1 MAIFRR
7 LKDWDRVSDFNKI
20 VKTLMDGAYVMNAND
35 KEQYFEIKNGGV
47 YYVIPSFGD
56 KVASRD
62 NRKLLEVK

>member
-1 MAIFRR
+1 MTIFRR

-47 YYVIPSFGD
+47 YYRRPKFGD

-62 NRKLLEVK
+62 NLRLKEIK

>member
-1 MAIFRR
+1 MTIFRR

-20 VKTLMDGAYVMNAND
+20 VKTLTDGAYVMNVND
-35 KEQYFEIKNGGV
+35 KEQYFEIMSGSV

-62 NRKLLEVK
+62 NLRLTEVK